1 MAALATE
8 RRTYTALEFLEL
20 AADLELA
27 GSQDWY
33 EIIGGELV
41 AHASP
46 VDPHMRAA
54 IGCLKLL
61 IDAQWAGYGRAG
73 TDRMVVLD
81 YRGPTVPAEDVYK
94 PDAFFVLREREAI
107 LDHPDLPSV
116 VGAPDIVVEVL
127 SPHTARHDRPPRG
140 KKFGAY
146 ERAGLRFYWLV
157 DVNQRTVTIY
167 ERREERLVATEALRP
182 GDTLRCPLFPELG
195 VAVAWLFSPV

>member
-8 RRTYTALEFLEL
+8 RRTYTAGEFLEL